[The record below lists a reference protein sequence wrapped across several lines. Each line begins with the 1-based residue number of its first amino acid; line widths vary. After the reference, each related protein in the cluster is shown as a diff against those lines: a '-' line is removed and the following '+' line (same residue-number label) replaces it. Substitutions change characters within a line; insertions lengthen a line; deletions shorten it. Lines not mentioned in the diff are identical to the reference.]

1 MQVSERGGMN
11 RMVRV
16 IVTLLPGA
24 AVLLVIGLFFLTS
37 KPFRIVGDDLIGRED
52 TDGRGAADI
61 TLTAGGSG
69 GRKWSRELP
78 ALDRL
83 VPLWLLVRVRAQTQ
97 SLRRGD
103 RNWKMGRAD
112 FAFLDATGRAIRQAD
127 HVVMAAEGSMNW
139 RRYWLFF
146 PIPPQA
152 ASGVL
157 TLENAGS
164 AGTVRFAGIEAFPA
178 VRKAS
183 FTCWRLFLLGLWLAT
198 FLAYLRFLRPWR
210 RPLGWLLL
218 ALIAIIL
225 TGAVIPE
232 STLDLWLEGDVRPAL
247 GGGVAA
253 DTSRVFGSGWGGTG
267 RFPLPDTAKDWGHFL
282 LFFLLALFTCHA
294 YGRSPERGADRR
306 PPAPSSRRGLV
317 AVFLGL
323 LLFAAAT
330 ETVQFFV
337 ASRHV
342 SLRDGG
348 IDALGITLA
357 LLLWWGCR
365 GVFGRG
371 CGRRRERSGDDSN
384 GPPSR
389 AGGA

>member
-1 MQVSERGGMN
+1 MN

-16 IVTLLPGA
+16 IVLLLPGT
-24 AVLLVIGLFFLTS
+24 AVLLAIGLFFLTS
-37 KPFRIVGDDLIGRED
+37 KPYRIVGDDLIGAANS
-52 TDGRGAADI
+52 GRGESAEI
-61 TLTAGGSG
+61 TLTAGVSG

-97 SLRRGD
+97 SLRRGN

-112 FAFLDATGRAIRQAD
+112 FAFLDPTGQAIRQAD

-157 TLENAGS
+157 TLENAGA
-164 AGTVRFAGIEAFPA
+164 AGMVRFAGIEAFPA

-183 FTCWRLFLLGLWLAT
+183 FTRWRFFLLGLWLTT
-198 FLAYLRFLRPWR
+198 FLVYLRFLRPWR

-218 ALIAIIL
+218 SLIAVIL
-225 TGAVIPE
+225 IGAVIPE
-232 STLDLWLEGDVRPAL
+232 SKLDLWLEGDVRPTLA
-247 GGGVAA
+247 GGVTT
-253 DTSRVFGSGWGGTG
+253 DVFQTFGSGWGGTG
-267 RFPLPDTAKDWGHFL
+267 RFPLPDTVKDWGHFL
-282 LFFLLALFTCHA
+282 LFFLLALLSCHA
-294 YGRSPERGADRR
+294 YGRSPEPGTGRR
-306 PPAPSSRRGLV
+306 SPAPFSRRGLV
-317 AVFLGL
+317 AVFLTL

-342 SLRDGG
+342 SLSDWG

-357 LLLWWGCR
+357 LLVWWGCLE
-365 GVFGRG
+365 VCGRG
-371 CGRRRERSGDDSN
+371 SSRWREHNGDDSN